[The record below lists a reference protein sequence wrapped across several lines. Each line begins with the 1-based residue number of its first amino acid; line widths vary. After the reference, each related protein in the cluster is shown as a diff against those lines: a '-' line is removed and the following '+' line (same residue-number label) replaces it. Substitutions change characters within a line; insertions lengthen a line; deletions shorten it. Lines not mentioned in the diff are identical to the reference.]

1 MRTAVRLLILT
12 MALLLS
18 SALADSGKA
27 WAGGMF
33 GAGTLWL
40 SCENGSEYPIRAIAV
55 SDEGDL
61 VTGYLVMGQR
71 QGVYI
76 RLVPMG
82 ASYRYA
88 GRGLWFDGARENVY
102 LYTSKYRPI
111 ACTVVRGPEQVR
123 RVER

>member
-1 MRTAVRLLILT
+1 MRNAGRLLFLT
-12 MALLLS
+12 MLLLLG

-27 WAGGMF
+27 RAGGLL

-40 SCENGSEYPIRAIAV
+40 SCENGSEYPIHPIAV

-61 VTGYLVMGQR
+61 VTGYLVMGRQR
-71 QGVYI
+71 GVHV

-82 ASYRYA
+82 AGYRYA
-88 GRGLWFDGARENVY
+88 GRGLWFDGARETVY

-123 RVER
+123 G